1 MKKGSFLSL
10 CASCI
15 SLSLVLGACGKKET
29 DETADYYHVD
39 LSEYVCVTVTGYNG
53 YAVATVELDPD
64 KISDLEDELED
75 EVSNHDREDV
85 PALINSISFTLSD
98 EEASLSNGD
107 TLEIETSYDEDIAE
121 DLEVTFDNA
130 SFSYDVKDLD
140 EATAIDP
147 FEGLT
152 LVYSGVSSN
161 GDITFDTTG
170 CDEYVRNELSFSADE
185 NYGLS
190 NGDKITVEVY
200 YSQSDLDENSI
211 VLTQVSKDYTVEG
224 LPIIPES
231 LDQVDLSSIQTEM
244 DAQIATSLAAD
255 YPIGDTLYAIDG
267 ISSPSIWGAK
277 ITAVTPS
284 LSYEAYMQP
293 LDLSSS
299 TDAMYVR
306 IYTLRIDLID
316 NDDSASTYSDD
327 VYICIYYSG
336 FATNVEETQVVT
348 PGEYYKDTTGYYSD
362 IVLADFI
369 TESVTD
375 YASEYAI
382 KVLVDNSAVG

>member
-1 MKKGSFLSL
+1 MKRVNFLAL